1 MMLLENKNAIVY
13 GAGGAVGGAVA
24 RTFAREGA
32 RVFLAGRTLA
42 PLEAVA
48 ETITAAGG
56 SAEAAGVDALDEQAV
71 NEHADAVAA
80 NAASVDVSFN
90 AISLGDVQGT
100 PLLEMPL
107 ADFSR
112 PIVAGTTTHLLT
124 ARAAAR
130 HMIEQGSGVILT
142 LTASAVRLPDPV
154 MGRPLMGGFGVACA
168 AIESLTMNLAGEFGP
183 HGIRVVCLRAEG
195 LPETWRVA
203 TEEAKPFG
211 DLQEFHDLLEGRTLL
226 RRLPTLDEVANM
238 AAFVVSDQ
246 ASAMTGT
253 VANVTCG
260 SVVDY

>member
-1 MMLLENKNAIVY
+1 MLLEDKNAVVY

-24 RTFAREGA
+24 RAFGREGA
-32 RVFLAGRTLA
+32 NVFLAGRALA

-48 ETITAAGG
+48 GEIAAARGA
-56 SAEAAGVDALDEQAV
+56 AEVATVDALDEESV
-71 NEHADAVAA
+71 NRHADAVARSA
-80 NAASVDVSFN
+80 GSIDVSFN
-90 AISLGDVQGT
+90 AITLRDIQGI

-112 PIVAGTTTHLLT
+112 PIMTGTTTHLLT

-130 HMIEQGSGVILT
+130 HMVERGSGVILT

-154 MGRPLMGGFGVACA
+154 MGPPLMGGFGVACA
-168 AIESLTMNLAGEFGP
+168 AIESLTMNLAGELGP
-183 HGIRVVCLRAEG
+183 HGIRVVCLRSEG
-195 LPETWRVA
+195 LPETWRTH
-203 TEEAKPFG
+203 TEEAKQFG

-226 RRLPTLDEVANM
+226 RRLPTLAEVGSV
-238 AAFVVSDQ
+238 AAFVASDR
-246 ASAMTGT
+246 ASAMTAT